1 MDKDKLVYCGHRIYA
16 DFETGSLFEKTASG
30 DLVEINDEIIEAE
43 KRFINKKLEEGSLD
57 G

>member
-1 MDKDKLVYCGHRIYA
+1 LDKDKLVYCGHRIYA

-30 DLVEINDEIIEAE
+30 DLVEIKDEVIEAE
-43 KRFINKKLEEGSLD
+43 KRFVSKKLKEEFLD